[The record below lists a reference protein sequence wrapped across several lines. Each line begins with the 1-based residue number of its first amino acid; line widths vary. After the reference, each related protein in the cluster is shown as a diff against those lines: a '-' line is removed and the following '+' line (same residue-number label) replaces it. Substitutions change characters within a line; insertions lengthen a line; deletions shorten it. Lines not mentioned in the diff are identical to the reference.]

1 MGPDPEVQVFPK
13 LLQFRQDLFG
23 GAEILQI
30 LREFGQQVKV
40 PSNPDP
46 KERGP
51 VRKLLGGRGGN
62 LCISGLLSPLS
73 LSTSP
78 GMSPGQCC
86 PSLGGL
92 SPLLNVKGPHSSG
105 KSFVFPGVVKAGA

>member
-51 VRKLLGGRGGN
+51 VRKLLGERGAN
-62 LCISGLLSPLS
+62 LCISGLLSALS

-78 GMSPGQCC
+78 GDPGQCC

-92 SPLLNVKGPHSSG
+92 SPLLNVKGPHRSG
-105 KSFVFPGVVKAGA
+105 KSFLFFRG